1 MLASILFGLGHSM
14 SPINQKDIKTCSDS
28 SCTVFSH
35 TSSDVH
41 TFEQCAQSHSIS
53 PLPLLPPLLPIRTTF
68 AVSLACV
75 SGLCLCQSCS
85 LPCFSPADRRL
96 ANRGGEGRRDK
107 ALWRLRVASMEW
119 QQHLHIMCLRP
130 LSHCYAGGMCVLDN
144 ASVVQ
149 HSFPEPAGEKE
160 EKSK

>member
-1 MLASILFGLGHSM
+1 
-14 SPINQKDIKTCSDS
+14 
-28 SCTVFSH
+28 
-35 TSSDVH
+35 
-41 TFEQCAQSHSIS
+41 
-53 PLPLLPPLLPIRTTF
+53 
-68 AVSLACV
+68 
-75 SGLCLCQSCS
+75 
-85 LPCFSPADRRL
+85 
-96 ANRGGEGRRDK
+96 
-107 ALWRLRVASMEW
+107 MEW